1 MSNAHEEGTQEGIR
15 DVSAAHNAEENN
27 AEVRVAR
34 VLEASR
40 QNVKDLVKRELETE
54 SVTSDLLNLRLGA

>member
-1 MSNAHEEGTQEGIR
+1 MTDAREEGTR
-15 DVSAAHNAEENN
+15 DVPATHDVKEDDTEK
-27 AEVRVAR
+27 RVAR

-54 SVTSDLLNLRLGA
+54 AVSSDLLNLRLRA

>member
-1 MSNAHEEGTQEGIR
+1 MSNAHEEGTQEGTR
-15 DVSAAHNAEENN
+15 DVPAAHNAEENN
-27 AEVRVAR
+27 AEERVAR

-40 QNVKDLVKRELETE
+40 QNVKDLVRRELETE